1 MAFAVEISGID
12 DGVLAFAGY
21 FLVERN
27 DEFKVYR
34 DKYMQDHIVRISK
47 PFLYVDE
54 LDEAQT
60 ISQGRVVTIH
70 D

>member
-12 DGVLAFAGY
+12 DRLLAFAGY
-21 FLVERN
+21 FLVEEN
-27 DEFKVYR
+27 TEFKVYR
-34 DKYMQDHIVRISK
+34 DKYMQDHIVRKSK
-47 PFLYVDE
+47 PYLFVDE

-60 ISQGRVVTIH
+60 ISQGRVITIP